1 MHDLRM
7 ALRRLRRRPGRA
19 FATALTLAIGIGATT
34 AAYAAVHGVLLRG
47 LPVERQDELVVVWH
61 LNPERGSLRI
71 PFRAA
76 SFDVV
81 ARGAG
86 SLAEVAGYSAWG
98 ALPAVVDDGDG
109 ASALLRVPIAGD
121 FFGVL
126 GARPALGRLLDAS
139 DDALDAAPVAVLGH
153 GAWVNRFGAAPDVIG
168 TTLVLDGTTLTVVGV
183 APAGL
188 DFPRGTEVWV
198 PIRGDYGNWPDT
210 GAQNDV
216 ELHVLGRMVPGADAA
231 TVAAD
236 VGSALAVGSEAG
248 AFTSW
253 ATMDPVVRGL
263 EDHVVGASRP
273 VVRAAFGAALGLL
286 LAAAANAVLLLLAG
300 GRTMVQEIAV
310 ERALGAGR
318 GRVVSRLV
326 ADSALVGA
334 IGTAGGLVVA
344 GGALRVLLP
353 LAPPELHRL
362 EAVTFGAPATAFAVT
377 AGLVS
382 TLLIGSVAGLLLA
395 RIDVRGVLATGSRG
409 GSGRSARLG
418 RAVAGL
424 QVGLAVVSAVGAGL
438 LGRTVVAMN
447 RIDPGL
453 SADDMTAVSLRVP
466 YGWMDVPA
474 SYLGALEAVV
484 RDLESRAGV
493 IAARPSLGPP
503 LEQRLEVVLT
513 AEGQD
518 EDAADANPYVA
529 VDAVLPGHLEALGI
543 PLMAGRDLTAADD
556 RPDAEP
562 VVVVDEVL
570 ARALWPGQGPIGKRI
585 NGFGYFDTWFRV
597 VGVAAGTR
605 YRDFLEPHPRAYYPL
620 HRLGNSP
627 PSALLVRSSGL
638 GTEAVGRLAREALER
653 ADPRVR
659 VLDAQPMADLLHRPT
674 AGRRFAAGVL
684 ASFGVATLLLAAVG
698 VYGVFTVAV
707 RERTREMGV
716 RRALGAQRGGI
727 VRLVL
732 TAILKVAGI
741 GALLGLVAAL
751 WAGRL
756 VESLLYGVEANDPM
770 TLGAVVV
777 GCVVLA
783 LVAGLVPAVRASAID
798 PAVSLRSE

>member
-1 MHDLRM
+1 
-7 ALRRLRRRPGRA
+7 
-19 FATALTLAIGIGATT
+19 
-34 AAYAAVHGVLLRG
+34 
-47 LPVERQDELVVVWH
+47 
-61 LNPERGSLRI
+61 
-71 PFRAA
+71 
-76 SFDVV
+76 
-81 ARGAG
+81 
-86 SLAEVAGYSAWG
+86 
-98 ALPAVVDDGDG
+98 
-109 ASALLRVPIAGD
+109 
-121 FFGVL
+121 
-126 GARPALGRLLDAS
+126 
-139 DDALDAAPVAVLGH
+139 
-153 GAWVNRFGAAPDVIG
+153 
-168 TTLVLDGTTLTVVGV
+168 
-183 APAGL
+183 
-188 DFPRGTEVWV
+188 
-198 PIRGDYGNWPDT
+198 
-210 GAQNDV
+210 
-216 ELHVLGRMVPGADAA
+216 
-231 TVAAD
+231 
-236 VGSALAVGSEAG
+236 
-248 AFTSW
+248 
-253 ATMDPVVRGL
+253 
-263 EDHVVGASRP
+263 
-273 VVRAAFGAALGLL
+273 
-286 LAAAANAVLLLLAG
+286 
-300 GRTMVQEIAV
+300 
-310 ERALGAGR
+310 
-318 GRVVSRLV
+318 
-326 ADSALVGA
+326 
-334 IGTAGGLVVA
+334 
-344 GGALRVLLP
+344 
-353 LAPPELHRL
+353 
-362 EAVTFGAPATAFAVT
+362 
-377 AGLVS
+377 
-382 TLLIGSVAGLLLA
+382 
-395 RIDVRGVLATGSRG
+395 
-409 GSGRSARLG
+409 
-418 RAVAGL
+418 
-424 QVGLAVVSAVGAGL
+424 VVSAVGAGL

-453 SADDMTAVSLRVP
+453 SAHDMTAVSLRVP

-474 SYLGALEAVV
+474 SYLGALDAVV

-493 IAARPSLGPP
+493 IAARPTLGPP

-543 PLMAGRDLTAADD
+543 PLLAGRDLTAADD

-570 ARALWPGQGPIGKRI
+570 ARALWPGQEPIGKRI

-605 YRDFLEPHPRAYYPL
+605 YRDFLEPHPRAYYAL
-620 HRLGNSP
+620 HKLGNSP

-659 VLDAQPMADLLHRPT
+659 VLDARPMADLLRRPT

-698 VYGVFTVAV
+698 VYGVFAVAV

-756 VESLLYGVEANDPM
+756 VESLLYGVEVNDPM

-783 LVAGLVPAVRASAID
+783 LAAGLVPAVRASAID